1 MNHLTEIQI
10 EKKEYFG
17 LIVSRLVVAEKV
29 GKYHANVLAQIE
41 RFWDNENGYWT
52 FSAWMYLK

>member
-41 RFWDNENGYWT
+41 RF
-52 FSAWMYLK
+52 